1 MPMLDNTA
9 GKPHIWSVSEVNR
22 FVKDLLEQ
30 AMLPFWLRGEVS
42 NLTIHGSGHVY
53 FSLKDRQGQ
62 LSAVFFR
69 GAALARQMELREGME
84 VEVHGRLTVYEP
96 RGSYQMS
103 VTQLRLCGK
112 GNLQEQF
119 EQLKAKLAVEGLFD
133 PQRKREIP
141 YLPKCIGIVTSPEG
155 AAIRDFLNI
164 IGRRFAGLHLRIVP
178 ASVQGKN
185 AAPEIVAGIRWL
197 NAHHA
202 CDVIVVT
209 RGGGSMEDLWAFN
222 EEIVARAIAASEIPV
237 ISAVGH
243 EVDFTIAD
251 FVADLRAPT
260 PSAAAEL
267 VAAKRADLLETVRM
281 QYRCLSNAVERR
293 LGEAR
298 HRLEVAARH
307 PVFREPAA
315 LVRLHQ
321 QRVDELDGRLLRAV
335 AANRDGSRNILDR
348 LASRLRSQDPRLRL
362 QLSRRQVDELRRR
375 AEQAAARAQTTG
387 TTRLER
393 LSAQLAALDPTR
405 VLGRG
410 YSILID
416 PRTGQ
421 AVINAAA
428 TAPGDPLHAIL
439 ATGELDATVTAVRPA
454 AEPPGSGGLGV

>member
-1 MPMLDNTA
+1 M
-9 GKPHIWSVSEVNR
+9 
-22 FVKDLLEQ
+22 
-30 AMLPFWLRGEVS
+30 
-42 NLTIHGSGHVY
+42 
-53 FSLKDRQGQ
+53 
-62 LSAVFFR
+62 
-69 GAALARQMELREGME
+69 
-84 VEVHGRLTVYEP
+84 
-96 RGSYQMS
+96 
-103 VTQLRLCGK
+103 
-112 GNLQEQF
+112 
-119 EQLKAKLAVEGLFD
+119 
-133 PQRKREIP
+133 
-141 YLPKCIGIVTSPEG
+141 
-155 AAIRDFLNI
+155 
-164 IGRRFAGLHLRIVP
+164 
-178 ASVQGKN
+178 
-185 AAPEIVAGIRWL
+185 
-197 NAHHA
+197 
-202 CDVIVVT
+202 
-209 RGGGSMEDLWAFN
+209 
-222 EEIVARAIAASEIPV
+222 ARAIAASEIPV

-362 QLSRRQVDELRRR
+362 QLSRRQIDELRRR
-375 AEQAAARAQTTG
+375 AEQAAGRAHITG
-387 TTRLER
+387 ATRLER